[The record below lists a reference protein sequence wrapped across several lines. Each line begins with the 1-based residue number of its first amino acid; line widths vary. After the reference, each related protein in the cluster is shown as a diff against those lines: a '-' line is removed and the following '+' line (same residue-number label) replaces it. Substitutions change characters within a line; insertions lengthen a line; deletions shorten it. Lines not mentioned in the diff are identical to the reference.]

1 MARYLDIF
9 VAGGCP
15 VHSKM
20 LIDTLMSAHYML
32 VAPSLSCDN
41 QTCLYIAHVLWVQ
54 SHPWLRIIV
63 SLYPYHLSIKE
74 AYN

>member
-1 MARYLDIF
+1 MLCRAEA
-9 VAGGCP
+9 VWCP
-15 VHSKM
+15 AECLAALLAS
-20 LIDTLMSAHYML
+20 THY
-32 VAPSLSCDN
+32 VPGAPSLSCDT
-41 QTCLYIAHVLWVQ
+41 QTCLYIAHILWVQ